1 MPQQIN
7 LCTPILLTQKR
18 YFSAQTMVQALA
30 VFVLLGG
37 ALCAYWIWSLN
48 AASEG
53 FKKTLASQSRELAS
67 LQSAIQKGKAGAGP
81 VDAVLTQELQVQ
93 RAELLQREKLMEE
106 LQRGLFPPGWGH
118 SARLQLVAQSIPA
131 QVWITEVKADENQL
145 DVSGFTLEPAALNE
159 WVGRLAASPLLKG
172 QKLSTVKVEN
182 ASAATMKAQVGG
194 SAAAA
199 LPAASS
205 GALSTASPAPRAVW
219 SFSLVSAVGNP
230 STAAGSKP

>member
-30 VFVLLGG
+30 VFVVLGG
-37 ALCAYWIWSLN
+37 GLCAYWVWSLN

-53 FKKTLASQSRELAS
+53 FRTTLATQSRELEG
-67 LQSAIQKGKAGAGP
+67 LQSAIQQGKTGVVPA
-81 VDAVLTQELQVQ
+81 DAALAQDLQG
-93 RAELLQREKLMEE
+93 RRTELLQREKLMEE
-106 LQRGLFPPGWGH
+106 LQRGLFRPGWGH

-131 QVWITEVKADENQL
+131 QVWVTEVKADDNLL
-145 DVSGFTLEPAALNE
+145 DVTGFTLEPAALND
-159 WVGRLAASPLLKG
+159 WVGKLAASPLLQG

-182 ASAATMKAQVGG
+182 VSLAMMKTVAGTAV
-194 SAAAA
+194 SA

-205 GALSTASPAPRAVW
+205 AVLTASRPMW
-219 SFSLVSAVGNP
+219 SFRLVSAVGSP
-230 STAAGSKP
+230 SASMGAKP